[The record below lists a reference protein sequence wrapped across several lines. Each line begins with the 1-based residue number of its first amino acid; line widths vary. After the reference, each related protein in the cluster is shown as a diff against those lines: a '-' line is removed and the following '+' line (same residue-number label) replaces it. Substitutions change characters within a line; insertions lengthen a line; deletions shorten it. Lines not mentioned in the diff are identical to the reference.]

1 MEKNNKKRILYLI
14 EILKKNSNFDRHLSL
29 DEITSLLEHKN
40 IRVDNRK
47 TLYDDFKILNECGI
61 NVEYDNGYYLLDCPF
76 NLSEIKIIQD
86 SINSLK
92 NLDTSFKNDINNKLY
107 SFISSDEEKLLEEIK
122 YTNTQKA
129 QKLLPKMEDILEAIK
144 NHKMVSITTKNN
156 QIQDVFPIF
165 IHRANDYYYFY
176 FHYQDN
182 NKIYHYRFDNI
193 KDVLIKD
200 TVDNINIP
208 TKKIIS
214 HINESSNSF
223 YTKETTK
230 VNITISGSSPKD
242 SSPDSNP
249 KIVDRLLDDF
259 PGIIINKD
267 KATLFVSINQIFFS
281 KILAYGNEIKI
292 SDETIAYQYVEY
304 LKSIQNNYLD

>member
-14 EILKKNSNFDRHLSL
+14 EILKKNSNFDKHLSL
-29 DEITSLLEHKN
+29 DEIISLLEHRN

-61 NVEYDNGYYLLDCPF
+61 NVEHDNGYYLLDCPF

-107 SFISSDEEKLLEEIK
+107 SFISSDEEKLLEKIK

-129 QKLLPKMEDILEAIK
+129 QKLLPKMEDILEAIRT
-144 NHKMVSITTKNN
+144 HKMISITTKNN
-156 QIQDVFPIF
+156 QTQDIFPIF

-200 TVDNINIP
+200 KVDNINIP

-230 VNITISGSSPKD
+230 VNITFKT
-242 SSPDSNP
+242 DSNL
-249 KIVDRLLDDF
+249 IGRLSDDF

>member
-29 DEITSLLEHKN
+29 DEIISLLEHKN

-47 TLYDDFKILNECGI
+47 TLYDDFKILNECGY

-122 YTNTQKA
+122 YTNTQKT

-193 KDVLIKD
+193 KDILIKD

-230 VNITISGSSPKD
+230 VNITFKT
-242 SSPDSNP
+242 DSNL
-249 KIVDRLLDDF
+249 IGRLSDDF

>member
-1 MEKNNKKRILYLI
+1 
-14 EILKKNSNFDRHLSL
+14 
-29 DEITSLLEHKN
+29 
-40 IRVDNRK
+40 
-47 TLYDDFKILNECGI
+47 
-61 NVEYDNGYYLLDCPF
+61 
-76 NLSEIKIIQD
+76 
-86 SINSLK
+86 
-92 NLDTSFKNDINNKLY
+92 
-107 SFISSDEEKLLEEIK
+107 
-122 YTNTQKA
+122 
-129 QKLLPKMEDILEAIK
+129 MEDILEAIK

-176 FHYQDN
+176 FHYQDS

-193 KDVLIKD
+193 KKVIIKENK
-200 TVDNINIP
+200 DNINIP
-208 TKKIIS
+208 TKKIIN

-230 VNITISGSSPKD
+230 VNITISGSSPD
-242 SSPDSNP
+242 SSS

-292 SDETIAYQYVEY
+292 SDEIIAYQYVEY

>member
-14 EILKKNSNFDRHLSL
+14 EILKKNSNFDKHLSL
-29 DEITSLLEHKN
+29 DEIISLLEHRN

-122 YTNTQKA
+122 YTNTQKT

-144 NHKMVSITTKNN
+144 NHKIVSITTKNN

-193 KDVLIKD
+193 KDILIKD

-230 VNITISGSSPKD
+230 VNITFKT
-242 SSPDSNP
+242 DSNL
-249 KIVDRLLDDF
+249 IGRLSDDF

-292 SDETIAYQYVEY
+292 SDEAIAYQYVEY

>member
-1 MEKNNKKRILYLI
+1 MKKSNKKRILYLI
-14 EILKKNSNFDRHLSL
+14 EILKKNSNFDKHLSL
-29 DEITSLLEHKN
+29 DEIISLLEHRN

-176 FHYQDN
+176 FHYQDS

-230 VNITISGSSPKD
+230 VNITFKT
-242 SSPDSNP
+242 DSNL
-249 KIVDRLLDDF
+249 IGRLSDDF

-304 LKSIQNNYLD
+304 LKSIQNNYLN

>member
-14 EILKKNSNFDRHLSL
+14 EILKKNSNFDRHLTL
-29 DEITSLLEHKN
+29 DEIITLLEEKN
-40 IRVDNRK
+40 IKVDNRK

-176 FHYQDN
+176 FHYQDS

-193 KDVLIKD
+193 KDVLIQD

-230 VNITISGSSPKD
+230 VNITFKT
-242 SSPDSNP
+242 DSNMGSNL
-249 KIVDRLLDDF
+249 IGRLSDDF

>member
-14 EILKKNSNFDRHLSL
+14 EILKKNSNFDKHLNL
-29 DEITSLLEHKN
+29 DEIISLLEHRN

-107 SFISSDEEKLLEEIK
+107 SFISSDEEKLLEKIK

-129 QKLLPKMEDILEAIK
+129 QKLLPKMEDILEAIRT
-144 NHKMVSITTKNN
+144 HKMISITTKNN
-156 QIQDVFPIF
+156 QTQDIFPIF

-200 TVDNINIP
+200 KVDNINIP

-230 VNITISGSSPKD
+230 VNITFKT
-242 SSPDSNP
+242 DSNL
-249 KIVDRLLDDF
+249 IGRLSDDF

>member
-1 MEKNNKKRILYLI
+1 MEKSNKKRILYLI
-14 EILKKNSNFDRHLSL
+14 EILKKNSNFDRHLTL
-29 DEITSLLEHKN
+29 DEIITLLEEKN
-40 IRVDNRK
+40 IKVDNRK
-47 TLYDDFKILNECGI
+47 TLYDDFKILNECGY

-107 SFISSDEEKLLEEIK
+107 SFISSDEEKLLEKIK

-230 VNITISGSSPKD
+230 VNITFKT
-242 SSPDSNP
+242 DSNMDSNL
-249 KIVDRLLDDF
+249 IGRLSDDF

-304 LKSIQNNYLD
+304 LKSIQNNYLN

>member
-1 MEKNNKKRILYLI
+1 MEKSNKKRILYLI
-14 EILKKNSNFDRHLSL
+14 EILKKNSNFDRHLTL
-29 DEITSLLEHKN
+29 DEIITLLEEKN
-40 IRVDNRK
+40 IKVDNRK
-47 TLYDDFKILNECGI
+47 TLYDDFKILNECGY

-156 QIQDVFPIF
+156 QIQDIFPIF

-230 VNITISGSSPKD
+230 VNITFKT
-242 SSPDSNP
+242 DSNMDSNL
-249 KIVDRLLDDF
+249 IGRLSDDF

>member
-1 MEKNNKKRILYLI
+1 MEKSNKKRILYLI
-14 EILKKNSNFDRHLSL
+14 EILKKNSNFDKHLSL
-29 DEITSLLEHKN
+29 DEIISLLEHKN

-144 NHKMVSITTKNN
+144 NHKMISITTKNN
-156 QIQDVFPIF
+156 QIQDIFPIF

-182 NKIYHYRFDNI
+182 TKIYHYRFDNI

-230 VNITISGSSPKD
+230 VNISF
-242 SSPDSNP
+242 NP
-249 KIVDRLLDDF
+249 NIIDRLYDDF
-259 PGIIINKD
+259 PGIIINKN

>member
-14 EILKKNSNFDRHLSL
+14 EILKKNSNFDKHLSL
-29 DEITSLLEHKN
+29 DEIISLLEHRN

-122 YTNTQKA
+122 YTNTQKT

-144 NHKMVSITTKNN
+144 NHKIVSITTKNN

-193 KDVLIKD
+193 KDILIKD

-230 VNITISGSSPKD
+230 VNITFKT
-242 SSPDSNP
+242 DSNL
-249 KIVDRLLDDF
+249 IGRLSDDF

>member
-14 EILKKNSNFDRHLSL
+14 EILKKNSNFDKHLSL
-29 DEITSLLEHKN
+29 DEIISLLEHKN

-47 TLYDDFKILNECGI
+47 TLYDDFKILNECGV

-92 NLDTSFKNDINNKLY
+92 NLDTSFKNDLNNKLY

-129 QKLLPKMEDILEAIK
+129 QKLLPKMEDVLEAIRT
-144 NHKMVSITTKNN
+144 HKMISITTKNN
-156 QIQDVFPIF
+156 QIQDIFPIF

-182 NKIYHYRFDNI
+182 TKIYHYRFDNI

-200 TVDNINIP
+200 TLDSINIP
-208 TKKIIS
+208 TKKIVN

-230 VNITISGSSPKD
+230 VNISF
-242 SSPDSNP
+242 NP
-249 KIVDRLLDDF
+249 NIIDRLYDDF
-259 PGIIINKD
+259 PGIIINKN

>member
-1 MEKNNKKRILYLI
+1 M
-14 EILKKNSNFDRHLSL
+14 SL
-29 DEITSLLEHKN
+29 A
-40 IRVDNRK
+40 
-47 TLYDDFKILNECGI
+47 YFKILNECDI

-92 NLDTSFKNDINNKLY
+92 NLDTSFKNDLNNKLY

-122 YTNTQKA
+122 YTNTQKT
-129 QKLLPKMEDILEAIK
+129 QKLLPKMEDILEAIRT
-144 NHKMVSITTKNN
+144 HKMISITTKNN

-176 FHYQDN
+176 FHYQDST
-182 NKIYHYRFDNI
+182 KLYHYRFDNI

-200 TVDNINIP
+200 TLDNINIP

-230 VNITISGSSPKD
+230 VNITISD
-242 SSPDSNP
+242 SSPDSCP
-249 KIVDRLLDDF
+249 KTINRLLDDF
-259 PGIIINKD
+259 PGVIINKN

>member
-29 DEITSLLEHKN
+29 DEIISLLEHKN

-47 TLYDDFKILNECGI
+47 TLYDDFKILNECGV

-230 VNITISGSSPKD
+230 VNITFKT
-242 SSPDSNP
+242 DSNL
-249 KIVDRLLDDF
+249 IGRLSDDF

>member
-29 DEITSLLEHKN
+29 DEIISLLEHKN

-47 TLYDDFKILNECGI
+47 TLYDDFKILNECGY

-107 SFISSDEEKLLEEIK
+107 SFISSDEEKLLEKIK

-200 TVDNINIP
+200 AVDNINIP

-230 VNITISGSSPKD
+230 VNITFKT
-242 SSPDSNP
+242 DSNL
-249 KIVDRLLDDF
+249 IGRLSDDF

>member
-14 EILKKNSNFDRHLSL
+14 EILKKNSNFDKHLTL
-29 DEITSLLEHKN
+29 DEIITLLEEKN

-200 TVDNINIP
+200 AVDNISIP

-230 VNITISGSSPKD
+230 VNITFKT
-242 SSPDSNP
+242 DSNL
-249 KIVDRLLDDF
+249 IGRLSDDF

>member
-1 MEKNNKKRILYLI
+1 MEKSNKKRILYLI
-14 EILKKNSNFDRHLSL
+14 EILKKNSNFDKHLSL
-29 DEITSLLEHKN
+29 DEIISLLEHKN

-76 NLSEIKIIQD
+76 NISEIKIIQD

-92 NLDTSFKNDINNKLY
+92 N
-107 SFISSDEEKLLEEIK
+107 LEEIK

-176 FHYQDN
+176 FHYQDS

-242 SSPDSNP
+242 SSPDSNT

>member
-1 MEKNNKKRILYLI
+1 MEKSNKKRILYLI
-14 EILKKNSNFDRHLSL
+14 EILKKNSNFDKHLSL
-29 DEITSLLEHKN
+29 DEIISLLEHKN

-176 FHYQDN
+176 FHYQDS

-193 KDVLIKD
+193 KKVIIKENK
-200 TVDNINIP
+200 DNINIP

-230 VNITISGSSPKD
+230 VNITFKTNSNMGS
-242 SSPDSNP
+242 NL
-249 KIVDRLLDDF
+249 IGRLSDDF

>member
-1 MEKNNKKRILYLI
+1 MEKSNKKRILYLI

-29 DEITSLLEHKN
+29 DEIISLLEHKN

-47 TLYDDFKILNECGI
+47 TLYDDFKILNECGY

-107 SFISSDEEKLLEEIK
+107 SFISSDEEKLLEDIK

-200 TVDNINIP
+200 AVDNINIP

-230 VNITISGSSPKD
+230 VNITFKT
-242 SSPDSNP
+242 DSNL
-249 KIVDRLLDDF
+249 IGRLSDDF

>member
-14 EILKKNSNFDRHLSL
+14 EILKKNSNFDKHLSL
-29 DEITSLLEHKN
+29 DEIISLLEHKN

-47 TLYDDFKILNECGI
+47 TLYDDFKILNECGV

-92 NLDTSFKNDINNKLY
+92 NLDTSFKNDLNNKLY

-122 YTNTQKA
+122 YTNTQKT
-129 QKLLPKMEDILEAIK
+129 QKLLPKMEDVLEAIRT
-144 NHKMVSITTKNN
+144 HKMISITTKNN
-156 QIQDVFPIF
+156 QIQDIFPIF

-182 NKIYHYRFDNI
+182 TKIYHYRFDNI

-230 VNITISGSSPKD
+230 VNITISDSCPKTI
-242 SSPDSNP
+242 S
-249 KIVDRLLDDF
+249 RLLDDF
-259 PGIIINKD
+259 PGIIINKN

-292 SDETIAYQYVEY
+292 SDEDIAYQYVEY

>member
-1 MEKNNKKRILYLI
+1 
-14 EILKKNSNFDRHLSL
+14 
-29 DEITSLLEHKN
+29 
-40 IRVDNRK
+40 
-47 TLYDDFKILNECGI
+47 
-61 NVEYDNGYYLLDCPF
+61 
-76 NLSEIKIIQD
+76 
-86 SINSLK
+86 
-92 NLDTSFKNDINNKLY
+92 
-107 SFISSDEEKLLEEIK
+107 
-122 YTNTQKA
+122 
-129 QKLLPKMEDILEAIK
+129 MEDILEAIK

-200 TVDNINIP
+200 AVDNISIP

-230 VNITISGSSPKD
+230 VNITFKT
-242 SSPDSNP
+242 DSNL
-249 KIVDRLLDDF
+249 IGRLSDDF

>member
-14 EILKKNSNFDRHLSL
+14 EILKKNSNFDKHLSL
-29 DEITSLLEHKN
+29 DEIVSLLENKN

-47 TLYDDFKILNECGI
+47 TLYDDFKILNECDI

-92 NLDTSFKNDINNKLY
+92 NLDTSFKNDLNNKLY

-122 YTNTQKA
+122 YTNTQKT
-129 QKLLPKMEDILEAIK
+129 QKLLPKMEDILEAIRT
-144 NHKMVSITTKNN
+144 HKMISITTKNN
-156 QIQDVFPIF
+156 QIQDIFPIF

-176 FHYQDN
+176 FHYQN
-182 NKIYHYRFDNI
+182 NTKIYHYRFDNI

-200 TVDNINIP
+200 TLDNINIP
-208 TKKIIS
+208 TKKIIN

-223 YTKETTK
+223 YTKETAK
-230 VNITISGSSPKD
+230 VNITISGSSPD
-242 SSPDSNP
+242 SCP
-249 KIVDRLLDDF
+249 KTINRLLDDF
-259 PGIIINKD
+259 PGIIINKN

-292 SDETIAYQYVEY
+292 SDEDIAYQYVEF

>member
-14 EILKKNSNFDRHLSL
+14 EILKKNSNFDKHLSL
-29 DEITSLLEHKN
+29 DEIISLLEYKN

-47 TLYDDFKILNECGI
+47 TLYDDFKILNECGV

-92 NLDTSFKNDINNKLY
+92 NLDTSFKNDLNNKLY

-122 YTNTQKA
+122 YTNTQKT
-129 QKLLPKMEDILEAIK
+129 QKLLPKMEDILEAIRT
-144 NHKMVSITTKNN
+144 HKMISITTKNN
-156 QIQDVFPIF
+156 QIQDIFPIF

-182 NKIYHYRFDNI
+182 TKIYHYRFDNI

-200 TVDNINIP
+200 TVDNISIP
-208 TKKIIS
+208 TKKIID

-230 VNITISGSSPKD
+230 VNITISGSSLD
-242 SSPDSNP
+242 SCQKTIN
-249 KIVDRLLDDF
+249 RLLDDF

-292 SDETIAYQYVEY
+292 SDETIAYQYVEF

>member
-14 EILKKNSNFDRHLSL
+14 EILKKNSNFDKHLSL
-29 DEITSLLEHKN
+29 DEIISLLEHKN

-47 TLYDDFKILNECGI
+47 TLYDDFKILNECGV

-92 NLDTSFKNDINNKLY
+92 NLDTSFKNDLNNKLY

-122 YTNTQKA
+122 YTNTQKT
-129 QKLLPKMEDILEAIK
+129 QKLLPKMEDVLEAIRT
-144 NHKMVSITTKNN
+144 HKMISITTKNN
-156 QIQDVFPIF
+156 QIQDIFPIF

-182 NKIYHYRFDNI
+182 TKIYHYRFDNI

-200 TVDNINIP
+200 TLDNINIP
-208 TKKIIS
+208 TKKIIN

-230 VNITISGSSPKD
+230 VNISF
-242 SSPDSNP
+242 NP
-249 KIVDRLLDDF
+249 NIIDRLYDDF

>member
-14 EILKKNSNFDRHLSL
+14 EILKKNSNFDKHLSL
-29 DEITSLLEHKN
+29 DEIISLLEHKN

-122 YTNTQKA
+122 YTNTQKT

-144 NHKMVSITTKNN
+144 NHKIVSITTKNN

-223 YTKETTK
+223 YTKETAK
-230 VNITISGSSPKD
+230 VNITFKT
-242 SSPDSNP
+242 DSNL
-249 KIVDRLLDDF
+249 IGRLSDDF

>member
-14 EILKKNSNFDRHLSL
+14 EILKKNSNFDKHLSL
-29 DEITSLLEHKN
+29 DEIISLLEHKN

-47 TLYDDFKILNECGI
+47 TLYDDFKILNECGV

-92 NLDTSFKNDINNKLY
+92 NLDTSFKNDLNNKLY

-122 YTNTQKA
+122 YTNTQKT
-129 QKLLPKMEDILEAIK
+129 QKLLPKMEDVLEAIRT
-144 NHKMVSITTKNN
+144 HKMISITTKNN
-156 QIQDVFPIF
+156 QIQDIFPIF

-182 NKIYHYRFDNI
+182 AKIYHYRFDNI

-230 VNITISGSSPKD
+230 VNITISDSCPKTI
-242 SSPDSNP
+242 S
-249 KIVDRLLDDF
+249 RLLDDF
-259 PGIIINKD
+259 PGIIINKN

>member
-14 EILKKNSNFDRHLSL
+14 EILKKNSNFDKHLSL
-29 DEITSLLEHKN
+29 DEIISLLEYKN

-47 TLYDDFKILNECGI
+47 TLYDDFKILNECGV

-92 NLDTSFKNDINNKLY
+92 NLDTSFKNDLNNKLY

-122 YTNTQKA
+122 YTNTQKT
-129 QKLLPKMEDILEAIK
+129 QKLLPKMEDILEAIRT
-144 NHKMVSITTKNN
+144 HKMISITTKNN
-156 QIQDVFPIF
+156 QIQDIFPIF

-182 NKIYHYRFDNI
+182 TKIYHYRFDNI

-200 TVDNINIP
+200 TVDNISIP
-208 TKKIIS
+208 TKKIID

-230 VNITISGSSPKD
+230 VNITISGSSLD
-242 SSPDSNP
+242 SCQKTIN
-249 KIVDRLLDDF
+249 RLLDDF

>member
-1 MEKNNKKRILYLI
+1 MEKNNKKKILYLI
-14 EILKKNSNFDRHLSL
+14 EILKKNSNFDKHLSL
-29 DEITSLLEHKN
+29 DEIISLLEHKN

-47 TLYDDFKILNECGI
+47 TLYDDFKILNECGV

-92 NLDTSFKNDINNKLY
+92 NLDTSFKNDLNNKLY

-122 YTNTQKA
+122 YTNTQKT
-129 QKLLPKMEDILEAIK
+129 QKLLPKMEDVLEAIRT
-144 NHKMVSITTKNN
+144 HKMISITTKNN
-156 QIQDVFPIF
+156 QIQDIFPIF

-182 NKIYHYRFDNI
+182 TKIYHYRFDNI

-230 VNITISGSSPKD
+230 VNITISDSCPKTI
-242 SSPDSNP
+242 S
-249 KIVDRLLDDF
+249 RLLDDF
-259 PGIIINKD
+259 PGIIINKN